1 MTIDQLFKTPARDL
15 STEDLKTRF
24 AHSCNFAFPGTYGH
38 GGCCVKACRI
48 PANPRRLFG
57 RCFNGLA
64 VRYCLARFRA
74 TKDGQWRTAA
84 RHWILN
90 MG

>member
-1 MTIDQLFKTPARDL
+1 MSNTTKAPCLLTFEAVRYWETLSAVSIRRLF
-15 STEDLKTRF
+15 
-24 AHSCNFAFPGTYGH
+24 
-38 GGCCVKACRI
+38 
-48 PANPRRLFG
+48 PRRLFG

-64 VRYCLARFRA
+64 ARYCLARFRA

>member
-1 MTIDQLFKTPARDL
+1 MNPTDEITRINQADQDRIAKVPA
-15 STEDLKTRF
+15 STRHT
-24 AHSCNFAFPGTYGH
+24 H
-38 GGCCVKACRI
+38 VK

>member
-1 MTIDQLFKTPARDL
+1 MNPTDEITRINQADQDRIA
-15 STEDLKTRF
+15 S
-24 AHSCNFAFPGTYGH
+24 
-38 GGCCVKACRI
+38 VKACRI